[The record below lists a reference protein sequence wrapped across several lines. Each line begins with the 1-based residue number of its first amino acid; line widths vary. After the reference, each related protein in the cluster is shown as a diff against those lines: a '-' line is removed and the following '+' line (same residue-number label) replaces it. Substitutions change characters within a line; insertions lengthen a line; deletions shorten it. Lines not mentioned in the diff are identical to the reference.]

1 MAALYALLLGVVQG
15 LTEFLP
21 ISSSA
26 HLLLA
31 REILGWDGGGVLG
44 LSFDVACHVGTLFSV
59 LFYFRRDVAKLI
71 QVGLHPRTWSNRHAP
86 DSVLF
91 RAICWGTVPT
101 VVVGLAAAESISGA
115 LRTTAVVAV
124 TLVLGAVA
132 MFVVERIGKQ
142 DRDETPLKICEA
154 LAIGCGQAVALVPG
168 VSRSGAILIIGLLLG
183 LRRQSAARFAFLL
196 GIPAIFGAA
205 TKTAVDLWFAPGSQV
220 DPLVFAVGIASSAT
234 VGYVV
239 VKYFIAYVSRYSLDV
254 FAAYRFALG
263 TAVAI
268 WFVS

>member
-1 MAALYALLLGVVQG
+1 M
-15 LTEFLP
+15 
-21 ISSSA
+21 
-26 HLLLA
+26 
-31 REILGWDGGGVLG
+31 
-44 LSFDVACHVGTLFSV
+44 
-59 LFYFRRDVAKLI
+59 
-71 QVGLHPRTWSNRHAP
+71 
-86 DSVLF
+86 
-91 RAICWGTVPT
+91 
-101 VVVGLAAAESISGA
+101 
-115 LRTTAVVAV
+115 
-124 TLVLGAVA
+124 
-132 MFVVERIGKQ
+132 
-142 DRDETPLKICEA
+142 
-154 LAIGCGQAVALVPG
+154 
-168 VSRSGAILIIGLLLG
+168 IIGLLLG

>member
-1 MAALYALLLGVVQG
+1 MAALYALLLGVIQG

-44 LSFDVACHVGTLFSV
+44 LSFDVACHVGTLLSV
-59 LFYFRRDVAKLI
+59 LFYFRSDVTQLV
-71 QVGLHPRTWSNRHAP
+71 QVGLRPRTWGDRRAP
-86 DSVLF
+86 ESVLF

-101 VVVGLAAAESISGA
+101 IVVGLAAAELISGS

-124 TLVLGAVA
+124 TLILGAVA
-132 MFVVERIGKQ
+132 MLVVERIGKQ
-142 DRDETPLKICEA
+142 DRDETTLTVCEA
-154 LAIGCGQAVALVPG
+154 LAIGCGQAMALVPG

-196 GIPAIFGAA
+196 GIPAIFAA
-205 TKTAVDLWFAPGSQV
+205 AAKTAVDLWVAPDSQV
-220 DPLVFAVGIASSAT
+220 DPLSFVIGIASSAI

-254 FAAYRFALG
+254 FAVYRFVLG